1 MNVGVNGITSITCGK
16 VMRALWCEQA
26 ETKLSKLNKG
36 LRLKDAETNSTCK
49 LSAQEARIKMMVFCR
64 DYLFSLVLLGSVIIG
79 GLIGVVM
86 GPEAEVLKPF
96 GDLFLNLLFMIIPPM
111 VFFSIASAIA
121 TMGEL
126 KRLGKIM
133 GSIFLVFA
141 VTALI
146 AAVLGL
152 AVTLIMNPTE
162 GIDYAALQDVIKAE
176 SSRNLPDKPVS
187 VMDQLVNTF
196 TVTDFPLALSRSHIL
211 PLIVLA
217 ALTGLATVLAGEV
230 AKPVAVFLSAAAQ
243 VMMKVVQLIMYYAP
257 IGLGA
262 YFANVVGQ
270 LGTQILEGYFWTFVT
285 YLVLTVIYY
294 FGFFTLY
301 AYIAAG
307 KAGIKVF
314 WRNALAPSVTALATC
329 SSAASIP
336 VNLVATRAI
345 GVPRDMGETIIPL
358 GANMHKDGSVF
369 GGVLKI
375 VFLFGLFGMDM
386 SSLSTWLGIIGVSF
400 LVGAVM
406 GAIPGG
412 GMIGE
417 MLIISVYGFSP
428 EVLPLIAVISTI
440 IDAPATLLNSTGNVV
455 CAMLI
460 ARLVE
465 GKDWLNKATA

>member
-1 MNVGVNGITSITCGK
+1 MIKSI
-16 VMRALWCEQA
+16 
-26 ETKLSKLNKG
+26 SK
-36 LRLKDAETNSTCK
+36 
-49 LSAQEARIKMMVFCR
+49 
-64 DYLFSLVLLGSVIIG
+64 DYLFSVILLGSVLLG
-79 GLIGVVM
+79 GVLGVIL
-86 GPEAEVLKPF
+86 GPKAAVLKPF
-96 GDLFLNLLFMIIPPM
+96 GDLFINLLFMIIVPM

-121 TMGEL
+121 SMGEMQ
-126 KRLGKIM
+126 RLGKII
-133 GSIFLVFA
+133 GSIVLVFV

-152 AVTLIMNPTE
+152 GVTLLMNPTE
-162 GIDYAALQDVIKAE
+162 GINYSTLQSVVQGDPNSSDPVKAVGIVE
-176 SSRNLPDKPVS
+176 
-187 VMDQLVNTF
+187 QLVKTF
-196 TVTDFPLALSRSHIL
+196 TVSDFPLALSKSHIL

-217 ALTGLATVLAGEV
+217 TLTGLATALVGES
-230 AKPVAVFLSAAAQ
+230 AKPVAAFLSAATQ
-243 VMMKVVQLIMYYAP
+243 VMMKIVQLIMYYAP

-262 YFANVVGQ
+262 YFANVVGE
-270 LGTQILEGYFWTFVT
+270 LGTQILQGYWQTFIT

-294 FGFFTLY
+294 FGFYTLY

-307 KAGIKVF
+307 KKGVVAF
-314 WRNALAPSVTALATC
+314 WRNALTPSVTALATC

-336 VNLVATRAI
+336 INLVATKAI
-345 GVPRDMGETIIPL
+345 GVPVDMVETIIPL
-358 GANMHKDGSVF
+358 GANIHKDGSVF

-386 SSLSTWLGIIGVSF
+386 SSFSTCLGIVGVSF

-417 MLIISVYGFSP
+417 MLIISVYGFPP
-428 EVLPLIAVISTI
+428 EVLPIIAVISTI

-455 CAMLI
+455 CSMLI

-465 GKDWLNKATA
+465 GKDWLTKAYA

>member
-1 MNVGVNGITSITCGK
+1 M
-16 VMRALWCEQA
+16 
-26 ETKLSKLNKG
+26 KLV
-36 LRLKDAETNSTCK
+36 LK
-49 LSAQEARIKMMVFCR
+49 
-64 DYLFSLVLLGSVIIG
+64 DYLFSIILLASVLIG
-79 GLIGVVM
+79 GAVGVVL
-86 GPEAEVLKPF
+86 GPEAAVLKPL
-96 GDLFLNLLFMIIPPM
+96 GDLFLNLLFMIIVPM

-121 TMGEL
+121 SMGEMS
-126 KRLGKIM
+126 RLGKIM
-133 GSIFLVFA
+133 GSTILVFF

-146 AAVLGL
+146 AAVFGLGVAL
-152 AVTLIMNPTE
+152 LMNPTE
-162 GIDYAALQDVIKAE
+162 GINYATLQNVVQSEPGSPAKTNQAGI
-176 SSRNLPDKPVS
+176 LG
-187 VMDQLVNTF
+187 QLVQTF
-196 TVTDFPLALSRSHIL
+196 TVSDFPLALSKSHIL

-217 ALTGLATVLAGEV
+217 ALTGLATALVGEA
-230 AKPVAVFLSAAAQ
+230 AKPVAAFLAAATQ

-262 YFANVVGQ
+262 YFANVVGE
-270 LGTQILEGYFWTFVT
+270 LGTQILQGYLKTFIT

-301 AYIAAG
+301 AYVAAG
-307 KAGIKVF
+307 KKGVKAF

-336 VNLVATRAI
+336 INLVSAKAI
-345 GVPRDMGETIIPL
+345 GVPKDMVETVIPL
-358 GANMHKDGSVF
+358 GANIHKDGSVF

-386 SSLSTWLGIIGVSF
+386 SSFSTWMGIVGVSF

-428 EVLPLIAVISTI
+428 EVLPIIAVISTI

-455 CAMLI
+455 CSMLI

-465 GKDWLNKATA
+465 GKKWLTKTYA